1 MEVARPDVAR
11 MLSDFEAILVTNDE
25 LKDYHSNDNENI
37 SAFEKRFRNHVNA
50 LEQSL
55 LRKETHLKKKK
66 MS

>member
-1 MEVARPDVAR
+1 MDVARPDVAR

-37 SAFEKRFRNHVNA
+37 SAFEKRFRNLVNA

-55 LRKETHLKKKK
+55 LRKEIHLKKKK